1 MSNTDWRAAY
11 DKQMD
16 LWAWWHTPSAERMAT
31 GYMQSV
37 STTGRGFEAAVQGL
51 VHGQREVMFRADPIV
66 LDDDMMT
73 LVESAA
79 DSFPPEALRKEDL
92 LTPIGFV
99 WLPRPLRVLDFHEKH
114 ITIRAFAW
122 GPVEYKVTAG
132 KWGTEANDEAKSVLT
147 EGLMLTY
154 YSWFGD
160 RAEDD
165 YVEHIDA
172 FSAAYG
178 IDMSMVHW
186 EPWLFGS
193 SYQAHPDTP
202 GSPNVTLRFI
212 QTMWR
217 LMQQNIVT
225 HEKARPDRASRRRA
239 EKRGMADKMVTVIR
253 LRRPKKAL
261 PEDHEPKAVNWTHR
275 WITRGHWRNQ
285 WFPSLG
291 PSEDP
296 ASHRQIWISDYVK
309 GPEDLPL
316 VVKRLRAFEFVQ

>member
-1 MSNTDWRAAY
+1 MGKTDWRAAY

-16 LWAWWHTPSAERMAT
+16 LWGWWHTPAAARMAT
-31 GYMQSV
+31 GYMRSV
-37 STTGRGFEAAVQGL
+37 STTGRGFETATTGL
-51 VHGQREVMFRADPIV
+51 IGGQQEVMFRADPIV

-79 DSFPPEALRKEDL
+79 ETFPTEALRKEDL
-92 LTPIGFV
+92 LTPVGFV
-99 WLPRPLRVLDFHEKH
+99 WLPRPLKVLDFHSKY

-122 GPVEYKVTAG
+122 GPVQYNVVPGQWGSAPNTDEKKVTV
-132 KWGTEANDEAKSVLT
+132 D
-147 EGLMLTY
+147 GLMLTY
-154 YSWFGD
+154 YSWYGD
-160 RAEDD
+160 RDEDD
-165 YVEHIDA
+165 YADHLDL

-193 SYQAHPDTP
+193 SYKAHPETA

-225 HEKARPDRASRRRA
+225 HERARPDRAARRRA
-239 EKRGMADKMVTVIR
+239 EKRGMADRMVTVIR
-253 LRRPKKAL
+253 LRRPKKA
-261 PEDHEPKAVNWTHR
+261 PADDHEPAAVNWTHR
-275 WITRGHWRNQ
+275 WITRGHWRNHY
-285 WFPSLG
+285 FASLG
-291 PSEDP
+291 PKEDP
-296 ASHRQIWISDYVK
+296 TSHRRIWISDFVK